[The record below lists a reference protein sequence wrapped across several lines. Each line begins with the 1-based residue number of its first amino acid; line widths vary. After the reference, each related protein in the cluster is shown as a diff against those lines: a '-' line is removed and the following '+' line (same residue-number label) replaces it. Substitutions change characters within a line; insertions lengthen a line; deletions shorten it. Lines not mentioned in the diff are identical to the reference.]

1 MIGGF
6 GREKL
11 VKMVRLKVW
20 TGLYIVIVK
29 VGRMYKLALGK
40 FGWPPSVILAW
51 TEVVLTIAS
60 FLFLFAQ

>member
-1 MIGGF
+1 MVGGF

-40 FGWPPSVILAW
+40 FGWPPFVILAW
-51 TEVVLTIAS
+51 TKVVLTITS